1 MARGVGRRRGAEA
14 KSGAA
19 AQRRV
24 AGQSWN
30 CDGGDARDDS
40 ADDDGG
46 ARPMS
51 GAEAA
56 AAVAGLVRDRRGS
69 QSEGVAPSETG
80 AHVVAVAVE
89 LYNASAAAVAAA
101 VVVAVVA
108 VAVAVAVAAVA
119 VAAVAV
125 ACATGIPSPVPS
137 ARSPL
142 CRAHPARTWS
152 RHDVRVLSL
161 ASSH

>member
-1 MARGVGRRRGAEA
+1 MARGVGRRRGVEA

-19 AQRRV
+19 AKRRV
-24 AGQSWN
+24 AGQSWS

-51 GAEAA
+51 GAFAEV
-56 AAVAGLVRDRRGS
+56 AVAGLVRDRRGS

-80 AHVVAVAVE
+80 AYVVAVAVE

-101 VVVAVVA
+101 AVVVAVVA
-108 VAVAVAVAAVA
+108 VAVAAVA
-119 VAAVAV
+119 
-125 ACATGIPSPVPS
+125 
-137 ARSPL
+137 
-142 CRAHPARTWS
+142 
-152 RHDVRVLSL
+152 
-161 ASSH
+161 

>member
-1 MARGVGRRRGAEA
+1 MARGVGRRRGVEA

-19 AQRRV
+19 AERRV
-24 AGQSWN
+24 AGQSWSR
-30 CDGGDARDDS
+30 DGGDARDDS

-51 GAEAA
+51 GAFAE

-69 QSEGVAPSETG
+69 QSEGVAPSEAG
-80 AHVVAVAVE
+80 AHVVAAAVE

-108 VAVAVAVAAVA
+108 VAVA

-152 RHDVRVLSL
+152 RHDVWVLSL

>member
-1 MARGVGRRRGAEA
+1 MARGVGRRRGVEA

-19 AQRRV
+19 AERRV
-24 AGQSWN
+24 AGQSWS

-51 GAEAA
+51 GAFAE

-69 QSEGVAPSETG
+69 QSECVAPSETG

-89 LYNASAAAVAAA
+89 LYNASAAAAA

-108 VAVAVAVAAVA
+108 VAVSAVAD
-119 VAAVAV
+119 
-125 ACATGIPSPVPS
+125 ACATNIPSPVPS

-142 CRAHPARTWS
+142 CRAHPARTWI
-152 RHDVRVLSL
+152 RHDVRFLSL
-161 ASSH
+161 ASSR